1 MTEVKPSKDIEY
13 VEPKVT
19 VTAYPLRGVRKPE
32 PKDNTFTSEDFEDA
46 LDMVSRPVKKP
57 DEAS

>member
-19 VTAYPLRGVRKPE
+19 VTAYPLILQCHLYKHWGILYLWTGEEKDDRG
-32 PKDNTFTSEDFEDA
+32 
-46 LDMVSRPVKKP
+46 
-57 DEAS
+57 